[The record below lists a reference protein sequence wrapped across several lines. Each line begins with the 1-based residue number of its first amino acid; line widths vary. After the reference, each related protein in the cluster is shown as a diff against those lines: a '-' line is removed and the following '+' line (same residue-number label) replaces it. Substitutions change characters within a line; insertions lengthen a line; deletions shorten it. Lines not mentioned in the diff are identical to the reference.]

1 MGNCYPGEGGN
12 HECIRDPDS
21 GGNQNVLEAPVTDLQ
36 DPEAVTVAPASR
48 RIRIL
53 LVEDHA
59 LMREAL
65 KALLETD
72 PEIEVV
78 GEAADFSAGLSAVIK
93 LKPAVAVIDVSL
105 PDRSGI
111 ELAAELKARGSSTHV
126 LILTAHATKEYVRA
140 ALNAGA
146 LGYVL
151 KDASRADLLKGLR
164 TVSGGRMYLCVCQS
178 VKAEVSLPDLT
189 PDASLAIR
197 AVRVTSREREVLAGV
212 ALSLSNKQIARSL
225 HISNKTVE
233 KHRGNLMRKLD
244 LHGVAA
250 LTRFAMREGLI
261 RPLGSVDTLPAR
273 ASESPAPVG

>member
-1 MGNCYPGEGGN
+1 VIE
-12 HECIRDPDS
+12 
-21 GGNQNVLEAPVTDLQ
+21 LQ
-36 DPEAVTVAPASR
+36 EPEAVVAQPVSR
-48 RIRIL
+48 RLRIL

-65 KALLETD
+65 RALLETD
-72 PEIEVV
+72 PELEVV
-78 GEAADFSAGLSAVIK
+78 GEAANFSEGVQAAMRV
-93 LKPAVAVIDVSL
+93 KPAVAMVDVAL

-111 ELAAELKARGSSTHV
+111 ELAAELKARGLSTHV

-164 TVSGGRMYLCVCQS
+164 TVSSGRMYLCVCES
-178 VKAEVSLPDLT
+178 VKAEVPLPVLAS
-189 PDASLAIR
+189 DASLAVR
-197 AVRVTSREREVLAGV
+197 AVHVTTREREVLAGV
-212 ALSLSNKQIARSL
+212 ALSLSNKEIARSL

-250 LTRFAMREGLI
+250 LTRFAMQEGI
-261 RPLGSVDTLPAR
+261 VRPLGSLDQTPA
-273 ASESPAPVG
+273 

>member
-1 MGNCYPGEGGN
+1 
-12 HECIRDPDS
+12 
-21 GGNQNVLEAPVTDLQ
+21 VTDLQ
-36 DPEAVTVAPASR
+36 KPKLFIVEPAMPR
-48 RIRIL
+48 LRIL

-78 GEAADFSAGLSAVIK
+78 GEAANFAEGLAAATA
-93 LKPAVAVIDVSL
+93 LKPAVTVIDVGL
-105 PDRSGI
+105 PGKSGI
-111 ELAAELKARGSSTHV
+111 ELTAEFKARQLSTHV

-164 TVSGGRMYLCVCQS
+164 TVSIGRMYLCVCEAG
-178 VKAEVSLPDLT
+178 KAEVLLPDSAA
-189 PDASLAIR
+189 DASLAVR
-197 AVRVTSREREVLAGV
+197 ALHITSREREVLAAI
-212 ALSLSNKQIARSL
+212 ALSLSNKEIARSL
-225 HISNKTVE
+225 QISNKTVE

-261 RPLGSVDTLPAR
+261 RPLGSLDQPPAVISGGLS
-273 ASESPAPVG
+273 AG